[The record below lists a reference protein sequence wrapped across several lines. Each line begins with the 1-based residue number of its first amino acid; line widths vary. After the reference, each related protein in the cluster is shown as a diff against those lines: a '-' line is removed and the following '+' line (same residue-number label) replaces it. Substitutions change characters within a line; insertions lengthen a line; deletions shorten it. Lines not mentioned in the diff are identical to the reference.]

1 MKKWLVYAC
10 ENQYGGLH
18 GIEDYTVIEAPDDWD
33 EDFIYSEYIPEM
45 SEQVM
50 ESYGDIMDDLVN
62 REDCDSEEE
71 YWDAL
76 GDAIRE
82 NTCGYVAQVRDDVK
96 ESAEK
101 LDRILCRLGH
111 ELFRE
116 EYCVN

>member
-1 MKKWLVYAC
+1 MKKWLLYAC

-18 GIEDYTVIEAPDDWD
+18 GIEDYTVIETPDDWD

-50 ESYGDIMDDLVN
+50 ESYGNIMDDLVN

-71 YWDAL
+71 YDDAL
-76 GDAIRE
+76 SYAIQE
-82 NTCGYVAQVRDDVK
+82 NICGYVAQVRDDVK

-111 ELFRE
+111 KLFRE
-116 EYCVN
+116 KYCVN